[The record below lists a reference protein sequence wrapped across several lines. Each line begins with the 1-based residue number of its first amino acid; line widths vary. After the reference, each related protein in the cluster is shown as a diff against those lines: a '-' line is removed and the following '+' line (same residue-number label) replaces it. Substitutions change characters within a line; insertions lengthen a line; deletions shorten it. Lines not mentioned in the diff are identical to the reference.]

1 MGLESLLEQTETDG
15 PRRGFK
21 SYLHKI
27 YGGIRHFYT
36 TNLSV
41 KFKLLYETAAMFS
54 DRVLT
59 FFGIKYQG
67 GEEANPISSYLF
79 KYFGIVPAE
88 IGSYLI
94 ANVMLYLFSNKI
106 HKKAGMSERELLGSA
121 YLGIG
126 GAESLVSL
134 HNYLSLNNYGDFI
147 SNMTYTQALLPLS
160 AIVAAP
166 FLYNFIKNHY
176 RKAGKERK
184 DAG

>member
-1 MGLESLLEQTETDG
+1 
-15 PRRGFK
+15 
-21 SYLHKI
+21 
-27 YGGIRHFYT
+27 
-36 TNLSV
+36 
-41 KFKLLYETAAMFS
+41 MFS
-54 DRVLT
+54 DRMLT

-88 IGSYLI
+88 IGSYFIL
-94 ANVMLYLFSNKI
+94 NVMLYVFSNKI
-106 HKKAGMSERELLGSA
+106 HKKAGMDERELLGSA

-134 HNYLSLNNYGDFI
+134 HNYLSLNNYSNFI

-160 AIVAAP
+160 VIVAAP

-176 RKAGKERK
+176 KKAEKGGK
-184 DAG
+184 DAD